1 MSVSQFPPARLFG
14 SASKLRHFSHI
25 PLIGRPPPCTV
36 VSGCRE
42 FLALFF
48 CVLSRQMG
56 FSARFSRVIP
66 ARTSASLRSLLPT
79 LLLRNPQIQ
88 FLMLGLRPV
97 IAIRSQLLCEGLLA
111 GDPSLPAA
119 VFGGGSGFVHGGA
132 LRRDFQIAQIVL
144 QLVDGAADGL
154 PCLSPQ

>member
-1 MSVSQFPPARLFG
+1 MTVTQPNQKRDSSLTLKGVSVRLLSDFERTVRLIAGVTRTWCIASSGYNNLKITVIWDVGILIPTRKTFG
-14 SASKLRHFSHI
+14 LATNLRRFSHI

-66 ARTSASLRSLLPT
+66 ARNMRPLRSLLPK
-79 LLLRNPQIQ
+79 LL
-88 FLMLGLRPV
+88 
-97 IAIRSQLLCEGLLA
+97 
-111 GDPSLPAA
+111 
-119 VFGGGSGFVHGGA
+119 
-132 LRRDFQIAQIVL
+132 
-144 QLVDGAADGL
+144 
-154 PCLSPQ
+154 